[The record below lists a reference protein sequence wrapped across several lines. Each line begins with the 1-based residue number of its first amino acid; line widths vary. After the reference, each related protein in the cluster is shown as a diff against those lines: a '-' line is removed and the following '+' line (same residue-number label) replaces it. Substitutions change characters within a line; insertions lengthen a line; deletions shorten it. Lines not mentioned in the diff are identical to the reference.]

1 MDSGTKVSEF
11 FSFIKKNKKIRKNFS
26 KSLKLNLKI
35 LYYNCT
41 EKQII
46 FNNK

>member
-11 FSFIKKNKKIRKNFS
+11 FSFIKKNKNLEKIS
-26 KSLKLNLKI
+26 QKSLKLNLKI